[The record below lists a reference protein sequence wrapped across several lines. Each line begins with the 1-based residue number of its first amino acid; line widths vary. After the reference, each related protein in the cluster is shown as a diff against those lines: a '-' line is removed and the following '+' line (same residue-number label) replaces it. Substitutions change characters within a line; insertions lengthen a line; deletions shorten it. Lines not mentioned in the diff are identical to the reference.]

1 VSEWGEYPHF
11 FIDVEVMSRDLIEKG
26 LETRVEALGYE
37 FVELEWAGSRSR
49 PILRLRIDLPA
60 SSPGGGV
67 TLEDCARVSRELES
81 VLDEE
86 PEFGG
91 RYLLE
96 VSSPGVDRPL
106 IRRRDFERFAGR
118 EIAIRGD
125 AILAGRARRLEG
137 ELVGLVEM
145 AGEEQVRLR
154 LNDGSVVDVPRA
166 EVTRAHL
173 VYRWDAG

>member
-1 VSEWGEYPHF
+1 
-11 FIDVEVMSRDLIEKG
+11 
-26 LETRVEALGYE
+26 
-37 FVELEWAGSRSR
+37 
-49 PILRLRIDLPA
+49 
-60 SSPGGGV
+60 
-67 TLEDCARVSRELES
+67 LES

-96 VSSPGVDRPL
+96 VSSPGVDRPHN
-106 IRRRDFERFAGR
+106 RRRDFERFAGR

-173 VYRWDAG
+173 VYRWDAD